1 MRLLVDFETYMKR
14 KGYKWLPDQGLVST
28 SGRQLFNIAGAAPLL
43 ASGYPG
49 DAESKLAASSQS
61 CLRMSS
67 FDTVGVENNKHIFFY
82 MLGHFSFFQ
91 GDETQTKYQ
100 SCYEALE
107 FLCHVLGLSETRLR
121 VSVHPDDEVTHKTWG
136 LLGLQEKQLE
146 CKTEKH
152 TAEFISG
159 KSGYR
164 TKVGYQLSS
173 GRVLYFWDLVY
184 VQFDSPNFI
193 NLIPQILMESGMSLD
208 RLYTVREDKEH
219 DYKTSYWLPYLHNL
233 SERMQIPVDKT
244 AYRIADITQA
254 AITLLSCGLKPG
266 PKKQEYVLRK
276 LLREIF
282 TITYILN
289 ISPEHP
295 LACGLQRSSF
305 LTGHE
310 PDSQVITERFN
321 LELEAWNKV
330 IEKGKTKLR
339 ELMINRTVLTED
351 NRRLLNEAYGL
362 NDLIIE
368 YTLAN

>member
-1 MRLLVDFETYMKR
+1 MLLLKDFEKYMKR
-14 KGYKWLPDQGLVST
+14 KGYAWLPDQGLVST
-28 SGRQLFNIAGAAPLL
+28 SSRQLFNIAGAAPLL
-43 ASGYPG
+43 ATGYPR
-49 DAESKLAASSQS
+49 DTESKLAASSQS

-67 FDTVGVENNKHIFFY
+67 FDTVGTENNKHIFFY

-91 GDETQTKYQ
+91 RDEVQTKYQ
-100 SCYEALE
+100 SCYEAIE
-107 FLCHVLGLSETRLR
+107 FLCHVLGLSESRLR
-121 VSVHPDDEVTHKTWG
+121 VSTHPDDEVTLKTWG

-146 CKTEKH
+146 SKTSKH
-152 TAEFISG
+152 TAEFITD

-173 GRVLYFWDLVY
+173 GRVLYFWDLVF
-184 VQFDSPNFI
+184 VQFDSPNF
-193 NLIPQILMESGMSLD
+193 LKLMPQILMESGMSLD

-219 DYKTSYWLPYLHNL
+219 DYETSYWLPYLHNL

-244 AYRIADITQA
+244 VYRIADITQA

-282 TITYILN
+282 TLTYILN

-305 LTGHE
+305 LAGRKPE
-310 PDSQVITERFN
+310 SQVITDKFN
-321 LELEAWNKV
+321 LELDAWKKV

-339 ELMINRTVLTED
+339 ELMINRTALTKE
-351 NRRLLNEAYGL
+351 NRRLLNEAFGL

-368 YTLAN
+368 HTLAN